1 MRLSL
6 VILVLAFIAGAAQ
19 AQIGAVV
26 PNWAVPSS
34 GFSSGSSSSSGSGL
48 RTLAD
53 VTSPGTFVGVTP
65 CRIVDTRGPA
75 GPFGAPSLA
84 QGSPRNFALRSGPCT
99 GIAVGVA
106 SYSLNITVTNTL
118 GPGFLLIFPQGGAQ
132 PLVSTLNYVAGQT
145 VANAAI
151 VPAGA
156 FEGVTVIAGVS
167 GTDLIIDINGYFE
180 DSGTIINP
188 GEVVGFRGSLPGEGL
203 VFSENTNTST
213 FDSTSAFRGVM
224 SGAGNGGSAIQGVQF
239 TGSGVNYG
247 VRGNNFGT
255 TNGSAGVLGVSGTRT
270 PSNTNFFPTGVRGE
284 STGVR
289 NGVLGTIQD
298 FVGGGFA
305 VGGFTFDATP
315 AIVRAGRLGDSGSN
329 LGVSYVGGLGG
340 TGTKNFYEPH
350 PTDPEKVIRYVAL
363 EGPEA
368 GTYFRGRGVL
378 EHGRAVIDVPESFRM
393 VTDSDGLTA
402 QVTVMGRPTAIG
414 VSRLDLNQ
422 VVVEGNRDVEFSY
435 LVQGVRRAYK
445 DFQVVVDHPFFRP
458 ESPDDQ
464 VPASF
469 SPDEKAR
476 LIANGTYNADG
487 RVNMSTAE
495 RLGWAQQWRDR
506 TRLEQERAAAEA
518 ANRTGRSGNRQ

>member
-34 GFSSGSSSSSGSGL
+34 GFSSGSSSSSSSGL

-84 QGSPRNFALRSGPCT
+84 QGSPRNFALTSGPCT

-118 GPGFLLIFPQGGAQ
+118 GPGFILIYPQGGAQ

-145 VANAAI
+145 IANAAI
-151 VPAGA
+151 VPAGPNN
-156 FEGVTVIAGVS
+156 GVTVIAGVS

-180 DSGTIINP
+180 DSGSIINP
-188 GEVVGFRGSLPGEGL
+188 GEFVGFRGSINGGL

-213 FDSTSAFRGVM
+213 GEFPSAFRGVM
-224 SGAGNGGSAIQGVQF
+224 IGEGNGGSAIRGEQF
-239 TGSGVNYG
+239 TLSGVNYG
-247 VRGNNFGT
+247 VRGDNFGT
-255 TNGSAGVLGVSGTRT
+255 TNGSAGVLGVSGSRT
-270 PSNTNFFPTGVRGE
+270 PANTNFSPTGVRGE
-284 STGVR
+284 STGQR

-298 FVGGGFA
+298 AGNGFA

-315 AIVRAGRLGDSGSN
+315 AIVLAGRLGDSGSN

-340 TGTKNFYEPH
+340 TGTKSFYEPH

-469 SPDEKAR
+469 PPDEKAR

-506 TRLEQERAAAEA
+506 ERLEQERAAAEA
-518 ANRTGRSGNRQ
+518 ADRAGRSGNRQ